1 MLAADEATA
10 KSHAQGFGLAPKLTV
25 TFGPKTF
32 LPAFPFIFSSQQ
44 SNWFIVVLESRY
56 CYPLVKG

>member
-25 TFGPKTF
+25 TFGPKN
-32 LPAFPFIFSSQQ
+32 ISS
-44 SNWFIVVLESRY
+44 SLSLY
-56 CYPLVKG
+56 LL